1 MSYPRDEFDEVDEQT
16 ARRGTYRA
24 VDADPAKSVKGA
36 IPLVAAGVV
45 GLLVGATMYIYAP
58 RTASPGYSAQSCC
71 RACCVRAPRSSASAS
86 SVPAATSASASAS
99 ANPSKTGL
107 VDSISVGVFNASAPA
122 GSASNAAAQLHNY
135 TVNETANY
143 TGAAPAT
150 SVVYYAE
157 GYQAQAQSIASALD
171 ISQVRQATSA
181 VPMGN
186 HEVIVVLASDYTG

>member
-1 MSYPRDEFDEVDEQT
+1 MSYPRDEFDEVDEKT

-24 VDADPAKSVKGA
+24 VNADPAKSPKGA

-45 GLLVGATMYIYAP
+45 GLLVGAAMYIYAP
-58 RTASPGYSAQSCC
+58 RTASPEYSAQKS
-71 RACCVRAPRSSASAS
+71 ASSSASARSSAS
-86 SVPAATSASASAS
+86 ATSASASAS
-99 ANPSKTGL
+99 APASASPSKTGL

-122 GSASNAAAQLHNY
+122 GSASNAAALLSNY

-157 GYQAQAQSIASALD
+157 GYQAQAQSIAAALD

>member
-1 MSYPRDEFDEVDEQT
+1 MSYPRDEFDEVDEKT

-24 VDADPAKSVKGA
+24 VNADPAKSPKGA

-45 GLLVGATMYIYAP
+45 GLLVGAVMYIYAP
-58 RTASPGYSAQSCC
+58 RTASPEYSAQKS
-71 RACCVRAPRSSASAS
+71 ASSSASARSSAS
-86 SVPAATSASASAS
+86 ATSASASAS
-99 ANPSKTGL
+99 APASATPSKPGL

-122 GSASNAAAQLHNY
+122 GSASSAAALLSNY

-157 GYQAQAQSIASALD
+157 GYQAQAQSIAAALD

>member
-1 MSYPRDEFDEVDEQT
+1 MSYPRDEFDEVDEKT
-16 ARRGTYRA
+16 ARRGPYRA
-24 VDADPAKSVKGA
+24 VNADPAKSPKGA

-45 GLLVGATMYIYAP
+45 GLLVGAAMYIYAP
-58 RTASPGYSAQSCC
+58 RTASPEYSAQKS
-71 RACCVRAPRSSASAS
+71 ASSSASTHSSAS
-86 SVPAATSASASAS
+86 ATSASASAS
-99 ANPSKTGL
+99 ATASATPSKTGL

-122 GSASNAAAQLHNY
+122 GSASSAAALLSNY

-157 GYQAQAQSIASALD
+157 GYQAQAQSIAAALD

>member
-1 MSYPRDEFDEVDEQT
+1 MSYPRDEFDEVDEKT

-24 VDADPAKSVKGA
+24 VNADPAKSPKGA

-45 GLLVGATMYIYAP
+45 GLLVGAVMYIYAP
-58 RTASPGYSAQSCC
+58 RTASPEYSAQKS
-71 RACCVRAPRSSASAS
+71 ASSSASARSSAS
-86 SVPAATSASASAS
+86 ATSASASAS
-99 ANPSKTGL
+99 ATASASPSKTGL

-122 GSASNAAAQLHNY
+122 GSASSAAALLSNY

-150 SVVYYAE
+150 SVVYDAE
-157 GYQAQAQSIASALD
+157 GYQAQAQSIAAALD

>member
-1 MSYPRDEFDEVDEQT
+1 MSYPRDEFDEVDEKT

-24 VDADPAKSVKGA
+24 VNADPAKSPKGA

-45 GLLVGATMYIYAP
+45 GLLVGAAMYIYAP
-58 RTASPGYSAQSCC
+58 RTASPEYSAQKS
-71 RACCVRAPRSSASAS
+71 ASSSASARSSAS
-86 SVPAATSASASAS
+86 ATSASASAS
-99 ANPSKTGL
+99 ATASASPSKTGL

-122 GSASNAAAQLHNY
+122 GSASSAAALLSNY

-157 GYQAQAQSIASALD
+157 GYQAQAQNIAAALD

>member
-1 MSYPRDEFDEVDEQT
+1 MSYPRDEFDEVDEKT

-24 VDADPAKSVKGA
+24 VNADPAKSPKGA

-45 GLLVGATMYIYAP
+45 GLLVGAAMYIYAP
-58 RTASPGYSAQSCC
+58 RTASPEYSAQKS
-71 RACCVRAPRSSASAS
+71 ASSSASARSSAS
-86 SVPAATSASASAS
+86 ATSASASAS
-99 ANPSKTGL
+99 AAASASPSKTGL

-122 GSASNAAAQLHNY
+122 GSASSAAALLSNY

-157 GYQAQAQSIASALD
+157 GYQAQAQSIAAALD

>member
-1 MSYPRDEFDEVDEQT
+1 MSYPRDEFDEVDERT

-58 RTASPGYSAQSCC
+58 RTASPGYSAQSY
-71 RACCVRAPRSSASAS
+71 ASSSASARSSASAS

>member
-58 RTASPGYSAQSCC
+58 RTASPGYSAQSY
-71 RACCVRAPRSSASAS
+71 ASSSASARS
-86 SVPAATSASASAS
+86 SASAS

>member
-1 MSYPRDEFDEVDEQT
+1 MSYPRDEFDEVDEKT

-24 VDADPAKSVKGA
+24 VNADPAKSPKGA

-45 GLLVGATMYIYAP
+45 GLLVGAAMYIYAP
-58 RTASPGYSAQSCC
+58 RTASPEYSAQKS
-71 RACCVRAPRSSASAS
+71 ASSSASARSSAS
-86 SVPAATSASASAS
+86 ATSASASAS
-99 ANPSKTGL
+99 ATASASPSKTGL

-122 GSASNAAAQLHNY
+122 GSASSAAALLSNY

-150 SVVYYAE
+150 SVVYYVE
-157 GYQAQAQSIASALD
+157 GYQAQAQSIAAALD

>member
-45 GLLVGATMYIYAP
+45 GLLVGAAMYIYAP
-58 RTASPGYSAQSCC
+58 RTASPDYSAQSH
-71 RACCVRAPRSSASAS
+71 ASSSASARSSASAS
-86 SVPAATSASASAS
+86 SAPAATSASAS
-99 ANPSKTGL
+99 NPSKTGL

>member
-1 MSYPRDEFDEVDEQT
+1 MSYPRDEFDEVDEKT

-24 VDADPAKSVKGA
+24 VNADPAKSPKGA

-45 GLLVGATMYIYAP
+45 GLLVGAAMYIYAP
-58 RTASPGYSAQSCC
+58 RTASPEYSAQKS
-71 RACCVRAPRSSASAS
+71 ASSSASARSSASA
-86 SVPAATSASASAS
+86 TSASSSASATASAS
-99 ANPSKTGL
+99 PSKTGL

-122 GSASNAAAQLHNY
+122 GSASSAAALLSNY

-157 GYQAQAQSIASALD
+157 GYQAQAQSIAAALD

>member
-1 MSYPRDEFDEVDEQT
+1 MSYPRDEFDEVDEKT

-24 VDADPAKSVKGA
+24 VNADPAKSPKGA

-45 GLLVGATMYIYAP
+45 GLLVGAAMYIYAP
-58 RTASPGYSAQSCC
+58 RTASPEYSAQKS
-71 RACCVRAPRSSASAS
+71 ASSSASARSSAS
-86 SVPAATSASASAS
+86 ATSASASA
-99 ANPSKTGL
+99 AATAAAPPSKTGL

-122 GSASNAAAQLHNY
+122 GSASSAAALLSNY

-157 GYQAQAQSIASALD
+157 GYQAQAQSIAAALD

>member
-1 MSYPRDEFDEVDEQT
+1 MSYPRDEFDEVDEKT

-24 VDADPAKSVKGA
+24 VNADPAKSPKGA

-45 GLLVGATMYIYAP
+45 GLLVGAAMYIYAP
-58 RTASPGYSAQSCC
+58 RTASPEYSAQKS
-71 RACCVRAPRSSASAS
+71 ASSSASARSSAS
-86 SVPAATSASASAS
+86 AATSASASAS
-99 ANPSKTGL
+99 ATASATPSKTGL

-122 GSASNAAAQLHNY
+122 GSASSAAALLSNY

-157 GYQAQAQSIASALD
+157 GYQAQAQSIAAALD

>member
-1 MSYPRDEFDEVDEQT
+1 MSYPRDEFDEVDEKT

-24 VDADPAKSVKGA
+24 VNADPAKSPKGA

-45 GLLVGATMYIYAP
+45 GLLVGAAMYIYAP
-58 RTASPGYSAQSCC
+58 RTASPEYSAQKS
-71 RACCVRAPRSSASAS
+71 ASSSASARSSAS
-86 SVPAATSASASAS
+86 ATSASASAS
-99 ANPSKTGL
+99 ATASASPSKTGL

-122 GSASNAAAQLHNY
+122 GSASSAAALLSNY

-157 GYQAQAQSIASALD
+157 GYQAQAQSIAATLD

>member
-1 MSYPRDEFDEVDEQT
+1 MSYPRDEFDEVDEKT

-24 VDADPAKSVKGA
+24 VNADPAKSPKDA

-45 GLLVGATMYIYAP
+45 GLLVGAAMYIYAP
-58 RTASPGYSAQSCC
+58 RTASPEYSAQKS
-71 RACCVRAPRSSASAS
+71 ASSSASARSSAS
-86 SVPAATSASASAS
+86 AATSASASAS
-99 ANPSKTGL
+99 ATASASPSKTGL

-122 GSASNAAAQLHNY
+122 GSASSAAALLSNY

-157 GYQAQAQSIASALD
+157 GYQAQAQSIAAALD

>member
-1 MSYPRDEFDEVDEQT
+1 M
-16 ARRGTYRA
+16 
-24 VDADPAKSVKGA
+24 
-36 IPLVAAGVV
+36 
-45 GLLVGATMYIYAP
+45 
-58 RTASPGYSAQSCC
+58 
-71 RACCVRAPRSSASAS
+71 
-86 SVPAATSASASAS
+86 
-99 ANPSKTGL
+99 
-107 VDSISVGVFNASAPA
+107 GVFNASAPA

>member
-1 MSYPRDEFDEVDEQT
+1 MSYPRDEFDEVDEKT

-24 VDADPAKSVKGA
+24 VNADPAKSPKGA
-36 IPLVAAGVV
+36 IPLVTAGVV
-45 GLLVGATMYIYAP
+45 GLLVGAAMYIYAP
-58 RTASPGYSAQSCC
+58 RTASPEYSAQKS
-71 RACCVRAPRSSASAS
+71 ASSSASARSSAS
-86 SVPAATSASASAS
+86 ATSASASAS
-99 ANPSKTGL
+99 ATASASPSKTGL

-122 GSASNAAAQLHNY
+122 GSASSAAALLSNY

-157 GYQAQAQSIASALD
+157 GYQTQAQSIAAALD

>member
-45 GLLVGATMYIYAP
+45 GLLVGAAMYIYAP
-58 RTASPGYSAQSCC
+58 RTAS
-71 RACCVRAPRSSASAS
+71 
-86 SVPAATSASASAS
+86 
-99 ANPSKTGL
+99 TGL

>member
-45 GLLVGATMYIYAP
+45 GLLVGAAMYIYAP
-58 RTASPGYSAQSCC
+58 RTASPEYSAQSY
-71 RACCVRAPRSSASAS
+71 ASSSASARSSASAS
-86 SVPAATSASASAS
+86 SAPAATSASPSAS

-122 GSASNAAAQLHNY
+122 GSASSAAAQLHNY

>member
-1 MSYPRDEFDEVDEQT
+1 MSYPRDEFDEVDEKT

-24 VDADPAKSVKGA
+24 VNADPAKSPKGA

-45 GLLVGATMYIYAP
+45 GLLVGAAMYIYAP
-58 RTASPGYSAQSCC
+58 RTASPEYSAQKS
-71 RACCVRAPRSSASAS
+71 ASSSALARSSAS
-86 SVPAATSASASAS
+86 ATSASASAS
-99 ANPSKTGL
+99 ATASATPSKTGL

-122 GSASNAAAQLHNY
+122 GSASSAAALLSNY

-157 GYQAQAQSIASALD
+157 GYQAQAQSIAAALD

>member
-45 GLLVGATMYIYAP
+45 GLLVGAAMYIYAP
-58 RTASPGYSAQSCC
+58 RTASPDYSAQSH
-71 RACCVRAPRSSASAS
+71 AS
-86 SVPAATSASASAS
+86 SSAS

>member
-1 MSYPRDEFDEVDEQT
+1 MSYPRDEFDEVDEKT

-24 VDADPAKSVKGA
+24 VNADPAKSPKGA

-45 GLLVGATMYIYAP
+45 GLLVGAAMYIYAP
-58 RTASPGYSAQSCC
+58 RTASPEYSAQKS
-71 RACCVRAPRSSASAS
+71 ASSSASARSSAS
-86 SVPAATSASASAS
+86 ATSASASAS
-99 ANPSKTGL
+99 ATASATPPKTGL

-122 GSASNAAAQLHNY
+122 GSASSAAALLSNY

-157 GYQAQAQSIASALD
+157 GYQAQAQSIAAALD

>member
-1 MSYPRDEFDEVDEQT
+1 MSYPRDEFDEVDEKT

-24 VDADPAKSVKGA
+24 VNADPAKSPKGA

-45 GLLVGATMYIYAP
+45 GLLVGAAMYIYAP
-58 RTASPGYSAQSCC
+58 RTASPEYSAQKS
-71 RACCVRAPRSSASAS
+71 ASSSSSARSSAS
-86 SVPAATSASASAS
+86 ATSASASAS
-99 ANPSKTGL
+99 ATASASPSKTGL

-122 GSASNAAAQLHNY
+122 GSASSAAALLSNY

-157 GYQAQAQSIASALD
+157 GYQAQAQSIAAALD

>member
-1 MSYPRDEFDEVDEQT
+1 MSYPRDEFDEVDEKT

-24 VDADPAKSVKGA
+24 VNADPAKSPKGA

-45 GLLVGATMYIYAP
+45 GLLVGAAMYIYAP
-58 RTASPGYSAQSCC
+58 RTASPEYSAQKS
-71 RACCVRAPRSSASAS
+71 ASSSASARSSAS
-86 SVPAATSASASAS
+86 ATSASASAS
-99 ANPSKTGL
+99 ATASASPSKTGL

-122 GSASNAAAQLHNY
+122 GSASSAAALLSNY

-150 SVVYYAE
+150 SVIYYAE
-157 GYQAQAQSIASALD
+157 GYQAQAQSIAATLD

>member
-1 MSYPRDEFDEVDEQT
+1 MSYPRDEFDEVDEKT

-24 VDADPAKSVKGA
+24 VNADPAKSPKGA

-45 GLLVGATMYIYAP
+45 GLLVGAAMYIYAP
-58 RTASPGYSAQSCC
+58 RTASPEYSAQKS
-71 RACCVRAPRSSASAS
+71 ASSSVSARSSAS
-86 SVPAATSASASAS
+86 ATSASASAPATAS
-99 ANPSKTGL
+99 ASPSKTGL

-122 GSASNAAAQLHNY
+122 GSASSAAALLSNY

-157 GYQAQAQSIASALD
+157 GYQAQAQSIAAALD